1 LLKHCCK
8 YVDRALLLENVTHPH
23 APIACLFA
31 IRCRRGCAP
40 NKTAL
45 LQLAY
50 AVDKRGRNWRPRP
63 DGKGVVVLLL
73 HIFYS
78 GITPK
83 LQVRRSAFVG

>member
-1 LLKHCCK
+1 MLSC
-8 YVDRALLLENVTHPH
+8 
-23 APIACLFA
+23 
-31 IRCRRGCAP
+31 CRRGCAP

-50 AVDKRGRNWRPRP
+50 AVDNRGSDWRPGA

-83 LQVRRSAFVG
+83 LQVRRAWCCCCC